1 MIVDD
6 ANVISNHERYNI
18 RDIHKTI
25 RSLSDEQKQSLLAS
39 IETRKGAFSLVGRE
53 YNQETCNRIESL
65 LNGKRP
71 KNGDGHS

>member
-6 ANVISNHERYNI
+6 TNSITNHTRYNI

-25 RSLSDEQKQSLLAS
+25 RTLSDEQKQSLLDEIQLNKS
-39 IETRKGAFSLVGRE
+39 AFNLTGQE
-53 YNQETCNRIESL
+53 YNQEACNRIESL

-71 KNGDGHS
+71 K

>member
-6 ANVISNHERYNI
+6 TNSITNHTRYNI

-25 RSLSDEQKQSLLAS
+25 RTLSDEQKQSLLDEIQLNKS
-39 IETRKGAFSLVGRE
+39 AFNLVGQE
-53 YNQETCNRIESL
+53 YNLETCNRIESL

-71 KNGDGHS
+71 K